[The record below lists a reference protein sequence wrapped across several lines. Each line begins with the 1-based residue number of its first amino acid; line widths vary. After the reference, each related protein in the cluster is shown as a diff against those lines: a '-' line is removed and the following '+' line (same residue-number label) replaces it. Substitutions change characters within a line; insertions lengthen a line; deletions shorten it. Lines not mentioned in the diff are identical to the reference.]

1 MRPAKWWGFI
11 LEQKLTNTFQ
21 ELGLHPTLLDTLTDL
36 DYVNPTPIQ
45 AAAIPALLDGR
56 DVLGQAQTGTGK
68 TAAFTLPVL
77 HHLDPE
83 GLQALILTPTR
94 ELAIQVSEAVY
105 RYGKRLGVKVLP
117 VYGGQSYDR
126 QQRRLRKGVQV
137 VVGTPGRTLDLIR
150 KRVMDVSKV
159 RFMIMDEADE
169 MFKMGFIEDIETI
182 LGATPADTRQTLL
195 FSATF
200 SPAIRKITKKHMRNP
215 LDVSIEDEEV
225 TGDNIAL
232 RYFMVRDKDKVA
244 ALCRVLEVEP
254 IQNTLIFTRT
264 RMGAAKLAE
273 TLLERGFSASAIHGD
288 LAQNERERIVGRFR
302 DGHLTILVATDVMGR
317 GVDIPEVSHVIN
329 YDIPQMPIEYVHRIG
344 RTGRAGRNGE
354 AITFVTNRERHTLR
368 KIEQFIE
375 RRITKAQLPS
385 RDDVLKSRNTQFEQ
399 ALVKQI
405 ESGLDENYA
414 AVIDSLVEKG
424 YTPDQVIVAAVQ
436 MLRERE
442 FQYPLE
448 DVQSVSEKSSRYD
461 RKQRDY
467 KDGKSNNGGRD
478 RNRKQRGS
486 KRHNDENMV
495 RLRMDVGR
503 SSGVKPGDVIYSV
516 ASTANIPGRVIGA
529 IDIQKETTYIDVP
542 EDHVNSVLRRMKS
555 GKLRGQNVTLTRA

>member
-1 MRPAKWWGFI
+1 M
-11 LEQKLTNTFQ
+11 TDTFL
-21 ELGLHPTLLDTLTDL
+21 ELGLHPTLLDTLTEL
-36 DYVNPTPIQ
+36 GYVNPTPIQ

-83 GLQALILTPTR
+83 GLQTLILTPTR
-94 ELAIQVSEAVY
+94 ELAIQVSESVH

-117 VYGGQSYDR
+117 VYGGQSYER

-150 KRVMDVSKV
+150 KGVMDVSKV
-159 RFMIMDEADE
+159 RFMILDEADE
-169 MFKMGFIEDIETI
+169 MFKMGFIDDIETI

-200 SPAIRKITKKHMRNP
+200 SPAVRKVTKKHMRNP
-215 LDVSIEDEEV
+215 LDVSIENEEV

-232 RYFMVRDKDKVA
+232 RYFMVRDRDKVT
-244 ALCRVLEVEP
+244 ALCRVLEVET

-264 RMGAAKLAE
+264 KIGAAKLAE
-273 TLLERGFSASAIHGD
+273 TLLERGFPASAIHGD
-288 LAQNERERIVGRFR
+288 LAQNERERILGRFR

-329 YDIPQMPIEYVHRIG
+329 YDIPQLPIEYVHRIG

-354 AITFVTNRERHTLR
+354 AITFVTSRERHTLR
-368 KIEQFIE
+368 RIEQYIE

-385 RDDVLKSRNTQFEQ
+385 RDDVLKSRNAQFEQ
-399 ALVKQI
+399 ALIKQI
-405 ESGLDENYA
+405 ESGLDDNYA
-414 AVIDSLVEKG
+414 DVIDSLVEKG
-424 YTPDQVIVAAVQ
+424 YSPDQVIVAAVQ

-448 DVQSVSEKSSRYD
+448 EIRAVSEKSSRYD
-461 RKQRDY
+461 RKQRGSYNDR
-467 KDGKSNNGGRD
+467 KSSNGGRD
-478 RNRKQRGS
+478 RNRKGRGG

-503 SSGVKPGDVIYSV
+503 TSGVKPGDVIYSV

-529 IDIQKETTYIDVP
+529 IDIQKEITYIDVP
-542 EDHVNSVLRRMKS
+542 IDHVDSVLRRMKRG